1 MKNTTAAEWPEPRR
15 RLLSSYAGSSRFIQ
29 GDVAVAVG
37 ALYAGCD
44 FFGAYPITPASEIA
58 ETMSNL
64 LPRVGGKFVQ
74 FEDELAS
81 VSSIIGAAWAGAR
94 SMTATSGPGLSL
106 MVENIG
112 YAMMTET
119 PTVIVDVQ
127 RSGPSTGQA
136 TLPAQGDFYM
146 ARWAAH
152 GDHEAIALSPWTN
165 QESFDLAIEAFNL
178 AERFRMPV
186 MLMTDGETGH
196 SRERVTFP
204 ALDDVTVAQRE
215 LAKKGQD
222 VFGGREVPPMG
233 RFGDGLS
240 LHVTGST
247 HTEGG
252 LRQATKA
259 DVHDRLVRRIVSK
272 VTNAR
277 DELTRLDITLLSGG
291 EQVVVI
297 AHGISA
303 RPAYGAVKKLR
314 DEGHSVGF
322 IRVIGLWPFP
332 GPRLAELCSDAR
344 AVVVPEMN
352 LGQMSREIE
361 RYVACP
367 VEGLNKIGGRIFHQR
382 EIAESALDAL
392 GRHK

>member
-1 MKNTTAAEWPEPRR
+1 MRNNTAAEWPEPRR
-15 RLLSSYAGSSRFIQ
+15 KLLSGYAGTSQFIQ

-81 VSSIIGAAWAGAR
+81 VSSIIGAAWAGSR

-146 ARWAAH
+146 ARWGTH

-204 ALDDVTVAQRE
+204 ALEDIQVAHRE
-215 LAKKGQD
+215 LATEGQD
-222 VFGGREVPPMG
+222 VFGGRDVPPMG

-247 HTEGG
+247 HTPSGM
-252 LRQATKA
+252 RQATKP
-259 DVHDRLVRRIVSK
+259 DVHDLLVRRLVTK
-272 VTNAR
+272 VTDAR
-277 DELTRLDITLLSGG
+277 EELTRLDTTLFS
-291 EQVVVI
+291 ESDRVVVI

-303 RPAYGAVKKLR
+303 RPAYGAVRHLR
-314 DEGHSVGF
+314 EEGHSVGF

-332 GPRLAELCSDAR
+332 GPALAELCSDAR

-361 RYVACP
+361 RYVRCP
-367 VEGLNKIGGRIFHQR
+367 VVGVNKIGGKIFHQR
-382 EIAESALDAL
+382 EIAEASLDAL